1 MVVPAD
7 AAHRSKIL
15 RRDKQRFP
23 VLEIAGGGLLTSKAH
38 KTAHESVA
46 ANWSCKQIEPRVKS
60 LVNVC
65 LILAVHYPCE
75 ATGVV
80 AGGRGRGGH
89 GGLHGL
95 HGPRTHAGRG
105 TMLQPHATMCCFSSG
120 RLIEG
125 NNKTRS
131 CLKLPVK
138 HENIVC
144 SINSDCYELFIVGR
158 GVGAS
163 LPSRYTYMKVRC

>member
-38 KTAHESVA
+38 KTAHESIA
-46 ANWSCKQIEPRVKS
+46 AYWSCKQIEPRVKS

-75 ATGVV
+75 ATGRV
-80 AGGRGRGGH
+80 AGGGRGRGGH
-89 GGLHGL
+89 GGLHSL
-95 HGPRTHAGRG
+95 HGP
-105 TMLQPHATMCCFSSG
+105 
-120 RLIEG
+120 
-125 NNKTRS
+125 
-131 CLKLPVK
+131 
-138 HENIVC
+138 
-144 SINSDCYELFIVGR
+144 
-158 GVGAS
+158 
-163 LPSRYTYMKVRC
+163 